1 MAIARALVAGAS
13 VIVADEPTGALDSR
27 TSADVMDALPGSAA
41 AHGRTPVA
49 VTHDA
54 TVAARCE
61 RTVHLVEGLV
71 DPPRAA

>member
-27 TSADVMDALPGSAA
+27 TSADVMDALLGSAA
-41 AHGRTPVA
+41 AHGRTVVV
-49 VTHDA
+49 VTQDA